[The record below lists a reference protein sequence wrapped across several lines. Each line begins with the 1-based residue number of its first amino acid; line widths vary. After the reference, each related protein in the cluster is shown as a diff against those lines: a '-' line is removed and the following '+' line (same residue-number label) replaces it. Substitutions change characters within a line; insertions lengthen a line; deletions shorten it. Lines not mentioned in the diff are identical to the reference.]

1 MGVATDGA
9 LALTP
14 ARFPPWLALEAG
26 RQGNEWE
33 GWNMLRGNAHR
44 TLQGT
49 PRRAL
54 RWLLAVAAALLIGG
68 ATAQATYTVGL
79 SLSTLNNPFFV
90 DVRDGAQQEAQ
101 LFGIKLVVTDAQN
114 DLNKQISDIEDL
126 IQQKVNVLLVNATDS
141 AGVVPAVK
149 EANAAGIP
157 VFAIDRAIDTSTG
170 AQVVA
175 QIASDN
181 VYGGRLQA
189 RRVAEVLGSTGNVV
203 ELEGIPGASAAID
216 RKSGFESELKSV
228 APNVQIIADQPA
240 GFDQAQGLNVMQ
252 NILQAHQGQIDAVV
266 AANDSMAVGA
276 LQAIQQAGAKR
287 PNGQPIVVIGFDAID
302 QSLSQIKAGA
312 MDSTVA
318 QQPKL
323 MGRLGVDAAHMLSL
337 DSLMFSTLAS
347 GQFMPVA
354 VQLITAQ
361 NLPQ

>member
-1 MGVATDGA
+1 MPRSNPGKTVRTGGVG
-9 LALTP
+9 
-14 ARFPPWLALEAG
+14 G
-26 RQGNEWE
+26 
-33 GWNMLRGNAHR
+33 
-44 TLQGT
+44 
-49 PRRAL
+49 RAL
-54 RWLLAVAAALLIGG
+54 RWVAALAAALLVGG
-68 ATAQATYTVGL
+68 AMAQASFTVGL

-101 LFGIKLVVTDAQN
+101 LLGVKLVVTDAQN

-149 EANAAGIP
+149 KANDAGIP

-170 AQVVA
+170 AKVVA

-181 VYGGRLQA
+181 VYGGKLQA
-189 RRVAEVLGSTGNVV
+189 QRLAQVLGVSGNVV

-216 RKSGFESELKSV
+216 RKTGFETELKSV
-228 APNVQIIADQPA
+228 APNITIMADQPA
-240 GFDQAQGLNVMQ
+240 GFDQAQGLSVMQ
-252 NILQAHQGQIDAVV
+252 NLLQAHQGKIDAVV

-276 LQAIQQAGAKR
+276 LQAIQQASATR

-302 QSLSQIKAGA
+302 QALQQIGSGA
-312 MDSTVA
+312 MDATVA

-337 DSLMFSTLAS
+337 DSLIFSTLGN
-347 GQFMPVA
+347 GQFMPVE
-354 VQLITAQ
+354 VQLITKD

>member
-1 MGVATDGA
+1 MERSKPRTHARTNSLLGRAIRWGVVLAT
-9 LALTP
+9 
-14 ARFPPWLALEAG
+14 
-26 RQGNEWE
+26 
-33 GWNMLRGNAHR
+33 
-44 TLQGT
+44 
-49 PRRAL
+49 
-54 RWLLAVAAALLIGG
+54 ALLVGG
-68 ATAQATYTVGL
+68 AVAQATFTVGL

-101 LFGIKLVVTDAQN
+101 LLGINLVVTDAQN

-141 AGVVPAVK
+141 AGIVPAVK
-149 EANAAGIP
+149 QANDAGIP
-157 VFAIDRAIDTSTG
+157 VFAIDRAIDVSTG
-170 AQVVA
+170 AEVVA

-181 VYGGRLQA
+181 VYGGKLQA
-189 RRVAEVLGSTGNVV
+189 QRLAQVLGGSGNVV

-216 RKSGFESELKSV
+216 RKTGFETELKSV
-228 APNVQIIADQPA
+228 APNITIIADQPA
-240 GFDQAQGLNVMQ
+240 GFDQAEGLSVMQ

-276 LQAIQQAGAKR
+276 LQAIQQASATR

-302 QSLSQIKAGA
+302 QALQQIGSGA
-312 MDSTVA
+312 MDSTIA

-337 DSLMFSTLAS
+337 DSLIFSTLES
-347 GQFMPVA
+347 GQFMPVE
-354 VQLITAQ
+354 VQLITKD